1 MVRLAGDCKT
11 GGRAQQGVNSPATT
25 RRHAEGENAEG
36 EDATVID
43 MLKQGEEGF
52 HYGYG
57 EAAQQEPRELR
68 IPVGVARRSYLGEER
83 ATDSPRSAA
92 ATRRRAEDAE
102 DAMCP
107 GRGPLETRRRLTAG
121 DGATRR

>member
-1 MVRLAGDCKT
+1 MVRLAGDCET

-25 RRHAEGENAEG
+25 RRHAEGENADG

-57 EAAQQEPRELR
+57 EAAQQEHGNYGYP
-68 IPVGVARRSYLGEER
+68 
-83 ATDSPRSAA
+83 SAW
-92 ATRRRAEDAE
+92 
-102 DAMCP
+102 
-107 GRGPLETRRRLTAG
+107 RGGLI
-121 DGATRR
+121 